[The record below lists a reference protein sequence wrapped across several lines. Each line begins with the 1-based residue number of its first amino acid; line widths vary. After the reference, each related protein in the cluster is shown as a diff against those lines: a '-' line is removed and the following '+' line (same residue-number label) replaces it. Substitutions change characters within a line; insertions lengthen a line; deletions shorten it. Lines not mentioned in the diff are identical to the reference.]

1 MIRSYLINN
10 TENEYVPNNILFEEW
25 LCAVEYNKDAEI
37 TIKIVTPQEM
47 KNLNILYRNKDKVSD
62 ILAFPFENLS
72 VNKKIILGDVA
83 MCANKINKDSILFKK
98 NKSDRWAHLIIHSTL
113 HLLGYSHDNIKDQ
126 ENMENKEVDILE
138 KFNILNPY
146 EI

>member
-10 TENEYVPNNILFEEW
+10 TENEYVPNNILFEER
-25 LCAVEYNKDAEI
+25 LCAVEYNKAAEI

-83 MCANKINKDSILFKK
+83 MCASKINKDSILFKK